1 MESVSN
7 LQTCCE
13 SFRFTSS
20 LRPPMLRMSTK
31 AASPCLPDIITAA
44 WLIVTITYCS
54 GLPIVAATALEREVR
69 SCFCVSSERSTVV
82 SSFRRGMRESK
93 QKSRCLPRNV
103 FLLSFWVSELI
114 ERAAGKDVFA
124 QTRTKRLAM
133 ESVVSPEMVCGRDPE
148 IILASWCGRPV
159 SIADIRGR
167 GGWNK
172 IAAVRHEHIYE

>member
-1 MESVSN
+1 
-7 LQTCCE
+7 
-13 SFRFTSS
+13 
-20 LRPPMLRMSTK
+20 
-31 AASPCLPDIITAA
+31 
-44 WLIVTITYCS
+44 
-54 GLPIVAATALEREVR
+54 
-69 SCFCVSSERSTVV
+69 
-82 SSFRRGMRESK
+82 MRESK

-133 ESVVSPEMVCGRDPE
+133 ESVVSPEMVCERDPE

-172 IAAVRHEHIYE
+172 IAAVRHEHIYELEGKDILQPGFRLVEGYERMKELFKPRKDD